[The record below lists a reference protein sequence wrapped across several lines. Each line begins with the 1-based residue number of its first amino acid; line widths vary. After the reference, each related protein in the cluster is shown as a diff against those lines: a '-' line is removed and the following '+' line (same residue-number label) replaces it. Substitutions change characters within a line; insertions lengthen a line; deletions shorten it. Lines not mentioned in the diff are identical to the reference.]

1 MASTQLGALPEES
14 TITTTTSSTNEP
26 TTEPSTNDQPIVV
39 PVVMKEIETV
49 KYGKVKVYIQGDLQ
63 EKEKK
68 AVFLTVHDIGS
79 NHSSIR
85 DFVEKPCMS
94 EIKARS
100 IFIHLDIP
108 GQEDGADDLPD
119 DFTFPSIQQMGEEL
133 IPTVLDHLKV
143 GLIVGIGEGAGAN
156 VLVRF
161 ALANPTRTLGIM
173 LIHLVTAGVGMLEKL
188 KDSFFTGKRRPS
200 EAFQQPDQVIAL
212 HKFGGTGNSSGS
224 VEDNLLSDTKSRVAN
239 INLSFFNT
247 NQRVMVMLFVD
258 SSVAKNLR
266 KYVEAYMNRKDITDK
281 LSGMNN
287 MDILLVAGGKSPYMQ
302 GVITI
307 YGKMDKSKTSLLKID
322 GVVDVMQE
330 ASDKLAKSLLLFV
343 KGLGFLTSLTL
354 PGVER
359 QRTMSGESQEGAA
372 PLSRAALGA
381 IGRRRTLSMEEYDL
395 PRPRRLSLTTAG
407 ISASPAK

>member
-239 INLSFFNT
+239 INP
-247 NQRVMVMLFVD
+247 
-258 SSVAKNLR
+258 KNLR

-359 QRTMSGESQEGAA
+359 QRTMSGESQEGA

>member
-239 INLSFFNT
+239 INP
-247 NQRVMVMLFVD
+247 
-258 SSVAKNLR
+258 KNLR